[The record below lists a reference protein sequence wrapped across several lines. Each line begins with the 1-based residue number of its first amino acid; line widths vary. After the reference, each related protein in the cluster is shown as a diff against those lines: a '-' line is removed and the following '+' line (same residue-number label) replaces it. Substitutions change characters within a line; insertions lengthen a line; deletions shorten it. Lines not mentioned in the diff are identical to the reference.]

1 MPKEKRIHA
10 PVKSG
15 LHPRN
20 FHRER
25 YDFELLTESLPELKA
40 LVITNKFGDT
50 SIDFFD
56 PKAVISLNKA
66 LLKQYY
72 NIDWWSIPKNYLC
85 PPIPG
90 RADYIHYAA
99 DLIAANPGQ
108 IPQQV
113 KCLDIGVGANCIYPI
128 IGHQVYEWTFVG
140 SDIDLKAIAA
150 AQKIVANNPS
160 LKEHISLRHQ
170 SNPKNIFAGIILEG
184 EFFDLSICNP
194 PFHASSKEA
203 WASSIRKLSNL
214 KGKKVKEVTLNFGGQ
229 SNELWCDG
237 GELKFL
243 TNMIFE
249 SRRFGRQCRW
259 FTSLVSKEANLPE
272 LYKIL
277 NKVHVKSI
285 KTIEMSQGNKISRI
299 LAWSFLG

>member
-20 FHRER
+20 LHRER

-40 LVITNKFGDT
+40 FVITNKFGDT

-72 NIDWWSIPKNYLC
+72 NIDWWSIPENYLC

-277 NKVHVKSI
+277 DKVHVKSI